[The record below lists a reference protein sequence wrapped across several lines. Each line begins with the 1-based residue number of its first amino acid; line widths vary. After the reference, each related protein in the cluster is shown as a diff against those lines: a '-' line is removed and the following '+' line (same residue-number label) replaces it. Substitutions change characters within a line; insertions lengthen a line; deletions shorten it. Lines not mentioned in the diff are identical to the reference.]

1 MQSVNTIV
9 NSESFH
15 DINDMNNS
23 SLVEYIQQFD
33 SDYLSF
39 LNNDTLDLSDHPY
52 GGGVGDNYSP
62 FVVSEVK
69 SSVIDSCTPIH
80 ENDSCY
86 VVNSSISVMHHP
98 ILFTEESV
106 SLVVTDSS
114 KSYFNESER
123 IRYNAYELEE
133 VFATITVTLVG
144 VGDLRVMDDE
154 EVLLFE
160 GSLLQFFNNEL
171 LSGTESGT
179 ESGTNDKSYI
189 RVVIVKVLSQIL
201 VEPSDR
207 SNDSSVRRTEEA
219 NLNDTVEVTV
229 SVDGV
234 YLPPPYI
241 SFDQV
246 LVETFDD
253 EGDDDFI
260 EILNRDADAVG
271 ERYFNPV
278 NSVIVNIIDEDKQS
292 SSILGILLGLVG
304 GVAGFVIILFS
315 YAYLRKSMRKH
326 RGRNLTTQLTDHH
339 RKKIDKLLE

>member
-123 IRYNAYELEE
+123 MRYNAYELEE

-144 VGDLRVMDDE
+144 VGDFRVMDDE

-171 LSGTESGT
+171 LSGIDG
-179 ESGTNDKSYI
+179 KSFI
-189 RVVIVKVLSQIL
+189 RVVTVEVLSQKL
-201 VEPSDR
+201 VEPSDI
-207 SNDSSVRRTEEA
+207 SNDSSV
-219 NLNDTVEVTV
+219 
-229 SVDGV
+229 
-234 YLPPPYI
+234 
-241 SFDQV
+241 
-246 LVETFDD
+246 
-253 EGDDDFI
+253 
-260 EILNRDADAVG
+260 
-271 ERYFNPV
+271 
-278 NSVIVNIIDEDKQS
+278 
-292 SSILGILLGLVG
+292 
-304 GVAGFVIILFS
+304 
-315 YAYLRKSMRKH
+315 
-326 RGRNLTTQLTDHH
+326 
-339 RKKIDKLLE
+339 